1 MKKFWLDLETTG
13 LNPSRHSIIQIAGI
27 IEIDGVEKETFCF
40 QVRPLKGTAVS
51 NKALEVCR
59 TSVAQLKT
67 YPDPTTVKQDLID
80 MFNKYI
86 DPYDKKDK
94 FIFLGYNAKFDY
106 DFFRAW
112 FDKQN
117 FSYFGSFFWFPP
129 VDVMNLVA
137 YKIMEERPNMINF
150 KLFQVCK
157 YFDIEVNEDELHD
170 ALYDIEL
177 TKQLY
182 ERVTQQKNN

>member
-13 LNPSRHSIIQIAGI
+13 LNPSKHSIIQIAGMV
-27 IEIDGVEKETFCF
+27 EIDGEVKETFCL
-40 QVRPLKGTAVS
+40 QTRPLKGTAVS
-51 NKALEVCR
+51 NKALEVVKV
-59 TSVAQLKT
+59 SVAELKQ
-67 YPDPTTVKQDLID
+67 YPDPAIIKQQLLDL
-80 MFNKYI
+80 FNKYV

-112 FDKQN
+112 FEKQN

-129 VDVMNLVA
+129 IDIMNMVA
-137 YKIMEERPNMINF
+137 YKVMGERHNIINF

-157 YFDIEVNEDELHD
+157 YFGIDVNEEELHD

-177 TKQLY
+177 TKKLY
-182 ERVTQQKNN
+182 ETVTKNS